1 MRLSTRMKILL
12 VAISTFLFAMVAIN
26 ARATYG
32 AKISVDEPQ
41 YLLSALSLI
50 EDGDL
55 DISDELEERR
65 YWTYHPLKLNQQ
77 TIDLNEDGQ
86 RISPHDPLLPLLLA
100 IPMGIGGWVAAK
112 VALAIIASL
121 TAAATVWV
129 AIRRFQVS
137 ENIAAIIVG
146 LCFASPPMT
155 AYSTQIYPEM
165 PAAFFLV
172 LGIGLVTA
180 NLDRTKLLL
189 LSIVVTAL
197 PWLSVKYV
205 PVAAMLVL
213 YAGVKHWKREKKD
226 LLLFGA
232 VLVISGLVY
241 LLVHKRIYGGW
252 TVYASGDHFVN
263 GEFEVVGRNPNFFAR
278 TRRLSGLLFDR
289 GFGLIAW
296 APFYFALIPSFVALV
311 KWRVKNWPVL
321 WLTTATGWSVATWV
335 ALTMHGWWWPGRQLV
350 VVLPAAIIAITLLA
364 EKQKIWRWFIC
375 TSALSAIAGWMWLA
389 IESQTGN
396 RTLVVDFEETAYP
409 IYRLIRAIFPNFRDF
424 GTKSTLL
431 NTLWITVS
439 LLAILPFFKNQKPK
453 RPLSPQVDEET
464 DSLSES

>member
-1 MRLSTRMKILL
+1 
-12 VAISTFLFAMVAIN
+12 
-26 ARATYG
+26 
-32 AKISVDEPQ
+32 
-41 YLLSALSLI
+41 
-50 EDGDL
+50 
-55 DISDELEERR
+55 
-65 YWTYHPLKLNQQ
+65 
-77 TIDLNEDGQ
+77 
-86 RISPHDPLLPLLLA
+86 
-100 IPMGIGGWVAAK
+100 MGIGGWVAAK

-121 TAAATVWV
+121 TAAAVAWV

-213 YAGVKHWKREKKD
+213 YSGVKHWKREKKD

-278 TRRLSGLLFDR
+278 TRRLSGLLFDQ

-296 APFYFALIPSFVALV
+296 APFYFALIPSFIALA
-311 KWRVKNWPVL
+311 KWRVQNASIL
-321 WLTTATGWSVATWV
+321 WLTAATGWSVATWV

-350 VVLPAAIIAITLLA
+350 IILPAAIIAITLLA
-364 EKQKIWRWFIC
+364 ERKKVWRWFIY
-375 TSALSAIAGWMWLA
+375 TGALSAITGWIWLA

-396 RTLVVDFEETAYP
+396 RTLVVDFEEMPYP
-409 IYRLIRAIFPNFRDF
+409 IYRFIRHIFPNFRDF
-424 GTKSTLL
+424 GTKATLL
-431 NTLWITVS
+431 NALWITLSCMAS
-439 LLAILPFFKNQKPK
+439 LALFKKK
-453 RPLSPQVDEET
+453 DKSEVVATQVEEAT
-464 DSLSES
+464 DSRSEL

>member
-1 MRLSTRMKILL
+1 MKLTTKMKIFL
-12 VAISTFLFAMVAIN
+12 VAFSTFLFAMIAIN

-100 IPMGIGGWVAAK
+100 VPMGIGGWVAAK
-112 VALAIIASL
+112 VALALIASL
-121 TAAATVWV
+121 TAAVTLWV
-129 AIRRFQVS
+129 AIRRFGVS
-137 ENIAAIIVG
+137 ENIAAIIIG

-155 AYSTQIYPEM
+155 AYATQIYPEM
-165 PAAFFLV
+165 PAALCLV
-172 LGIGLVTA
+172 TGIGLATS
-180 NLDRTKLLL
+180 NLDRTKLLW

-213 YAGVKHWKREKKD
+213 YSGAKYWKKEKKD
-226 LLLFGA
+226 LIVVGTVLL
-232 VLVISGLVY
+232 ISGLVY
-241 LLVHKRIYGGW
+241 LYIHKRIYGGW

-278 TRRLSGLLFDR
+278 TRRLSGLLFDQ

-296 APFYFALIPSFVALV
+296 APFYFALIPSFIALV
-311 KWRVKNWPVL
+311 KWRVQNASIL
-321 WLTTATGWSVATWV
+321 WLTAATGWSVATWV

-350 VVLPAAIIAITLLA
+350 IILPAAIIAITLLA
-364 EKQKIWRWFIC
+364 ERKKVWRWFIY
-375 TSALSAIAGWMWLA
+375 TGALSAITGWIWLA

-396 RTLVVDFEETAYP
+396 RTLVVDFEEMPYP
-409 IYRLIRAIFPNFRDF
+409 IYRFIRLIFPNFRDF
-424 GTKSTLL
+424 GTKATLL
-431 NTLWITVS
+431 NALWITLSCMAS
-439 LLAILPFFKNQKPK
+439 LALFKKK
-453 RPLSPQVDEET
+453 DKSEVVATQVEEAT
-464 DSLSES
+464 DSRSEL

>member
-1 MRLSTRMKILL
+1 MKLTTKTKIFL
-12 VAISTFLFAMVAIN
+12 VAASTFLFAMIAIN

-55 DISDELEERR
+55 DISDELDEQR

-86 RISPHDPLLPLLLA
+86 RISPHDPLLPVLLA
-100 IPMGIGGWVAAK
+100 VPMGIGGWVAAK
-112 VALAIIASL
+112 VALALIASL
-121 TAAATVWV
+121 TAAVTLWV
-129 AIRRFQVS
+129 AIRRFDVS
-137 ENIAAIIVG
+137 ENIAAVVIG

-155 AYSTQIYPEM
+155 AYATQVYPEM
-165 PAAFFLV
+165 PAALC
-172 LGIGLVTA
+172 LITGIGLVTS
-180 NLDRTKLLL
+180 NLDRTKLLW

-213 YAGVKHWKREKKD
+213 YSGAKYWKKERKD
-226 LLLFGA
+226 LLVFGT
-232 VLVISGLVY
+232 VLLISGLVY
-241 LLVHKRIYGGW
+241 LFVHKSIYGGW

-278 TRRLSGLLFDR
+278 TRRLSGLLFDQ

-311 KWRVKNWPVL
+311 KWRVKNGSIL
-321 WLTTATGWSVATWV
+321 WLTAATGWSVATWV

-350 VVLPAAIIAITLLA
+350 VILPAVIIAITLLA
-364 EKQKIWRWFIC
+364 EREKVWRWFIC
-375 TSALSAIAGWMWLA
+375 TGAVSAIAGWIWLA

-396 RTLVVDFEETAYP
+396 RTLVVDFEEMPYP
-409 IYRLIRAIFPNFRDF
+409 IYRFIRLIFPNFRDF
-424 GTKSTLL
+424 GTKATLL
-431 NTLWITVS
+431 NALWIALS
-439 LLAILPFFKNQKPK
+439 CLAILALFKNKDQ
-453 RPLSPQVDEET
+453 SEIVSTQVEEAT

>member
-1 MRLSTRMKILL
+1 MRLTTRMKILL

-100 IPMGIGGWVAAK
+100 IPMGIGGGVP
-112 VALAIIASL
+112 IIASL
-121 TAAATVWV
+121 CLWV

-137 ENIAAIIVG
+137 ENSNSWTVFCLPAIPPIPLRFTG
-146 LCFASPPMT
+146 DASG
-155 AYSTQIYPEM
+155 
-165 PAAFFLV
+165 FFPRSWDWSRHRRL
-172 LGIGLVTA
+172 
-180 NLDRTKLLL
+180 RSHKLFL

-213 YAGVKHWKREKKD
+213 YSGVKHWKREKKD

-278 TRRLSGLLFDR
+278 TRRLSGLLFDS
-289 GFGLIAW
+289 GFGLVAW

-321 WLTTATGWSVATWV
+321 WLTTAMA
-335 ALTMHGWWWPGRQLV
+335 GR
-350 VVLPAAIIAITLLA
+350 
-364 EKQKIWRWFIC
+364 
-375 TSALSAIAGWMWLA
+375 
-389 IESQTGN
+389 
-396 RTLVVDFEETAYP
+396 
-409 IYRLIRAIFPNFRDF
+409 
-424 GTKSTLL
+424 
-431 NTLWITVS
+431 
-439 LLAILPFFKNQKPK
+439 
-453 RPLSPQVDEET
+453 
-464 DSLSES
+464 